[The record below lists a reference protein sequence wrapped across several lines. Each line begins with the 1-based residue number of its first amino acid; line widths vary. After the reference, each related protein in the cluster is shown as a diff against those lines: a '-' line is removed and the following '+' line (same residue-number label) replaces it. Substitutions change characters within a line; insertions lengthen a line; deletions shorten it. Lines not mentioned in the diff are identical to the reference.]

1 MKNPGVSKNPRK
13 NKKTKNASFVR
24 CFSGPIYFLDDIA
37 HVLFV
42 SRDFQNF
49 IHEILYLLE
58 VTKGQKKNE
67 SCRDFSL
74 EAVGA
79 SNSWRRRQESFPGW
93 VNELLQGGPQKTV
106 RNGVR
111 TPINGLTNG

>member
-37 HVLFV
+37 HVLSV
-42 SRDFQNF
+42 SRDFRNF

-58 VTKGQKKNE
+58 VTKGQKKKSPAGIFLWKRWGPAIHGEGDRNV
-67 SCRDFSL
+67 SL
-74 EAVGA
+74 VG
-79 SNSWRRRQESFPGW
+79 
-93 VNELLQGGPQKTV
+93 
-106 RNGVR
+106 
-111 TPINGLTNG
+111 

>member
-24 CFSGPIYFLDDIA
+24 CFSGPIYFLDGIA

-58 VTKGQKKNE
+58 VTKGQKKK
-67 SCRDFSL
+67 R
-74 EAVGA
+74 V
-79 SNSWRRRQESFPGW
+79 
-93 VNELLQGGPQKTV
+93 LQGFFFGSGGGQQFMAKATGMFPWL
-106 RNGVR
+106 GER
-111 TPINGLTNG
+111 TPTRWAPKNS